1 MASLLSLTT
10 EVEHRDPSLGG
21 HSERVTELAR
31 AIARRLRCGRRDL
44 RAIELG
50 GPLHDIGK
58 LTIPEEVLLK
68 PGRLDEQELLQIRAH
83 PQAGARLLEGV
94 RSLRAALPCVLHHH
108 ERWDGRGYPFGLA
121 GTRIPRAARILA
133 VADAFD
139 AMTTTRPYRR
149 ALPLPDALREVDRCA
164 GTQFDPEASSAFLA
178 AWHAG
183 ELPVPRR
190 ERG

>member
-1 MASLLSLTT
+1 MATMLSLTA
-10 EVEHRDPSLGG
+10 EVEHRDPSLGS
-21 HSERVTELAR
+21 HSERVTEIAQ
-31 AIARRLRCGRRDL
+31 AVARRLRCGPGDL

-68 PGRLDEQELLQIRAH
+68 PGRLDQHELLQIRSH

-94 RSLRAALPCVLHHH
+94 RALRAALPCVLHHH
-108 ERWDGRGYPFGLA
+108 ERWDGSGYPFGLA
-121 GTRIPRAARILA
+121 GALIPRAARILA

-149 ALPLPDALREVDRCA
+149 ALLLPEALHEVRRCA
-164 GTQFDPEASSAFLA
+164 GTQFDPEASDAFLV
-178 AWHAG
+178 AWNAG
-183 ELPVPRR
+183 EIRR
-190 ERG
+190 AQH